1 MYTQDNTDNRFIT
14 AAFELKFLDYIGF
27 KPIVNKCIN
36 CECKILQNSV
46 FNIYEGGIL
55 CSKCS
60 KLFDN
65 NIKLDLTTISL
76 MEYVLRNDILT
87 CSKAKVSKY
96 ITHELENILDK
107 YLKVYVDNI
116 NFKSLHVLQSVK
128 NNKEWIMM
136 SSNITI
142 EMVDSV
148 FERVPGATYAEAK
161 EALVMCNGDVIEAV
175 IYLENKKILVIVKQ
189 NLLKKLWK
197 KYLAKMEKI

>member
-1 MYTQDNTDNRFIT
+1 
-14 AAFELKFLDYIGF
+14 
-27 KPIVNKCIN
+27 
-36 CECKILQNSV
+36 
-46 FNIYEGGIL
+46 
-55 CSKCS
+55 
-60 KLFDN
+60 
-65 NIKLDLTTISL
+65 
-76 MEYVLRNDILT
+76 
-87 CSKAKVSKY
+87 
-96 ITHELENILDK
+96 
-107 YLKVYVDNI
+107 
-116 NFKSLHVLQSVK
+116 
-128 NNKEWIMM
+128 MM